1 MLNPLTLISK
11 IFKSSN
17 QKELDKLAKILNKIN
32 KFEDSFSKLEDS
44 EFSKKT
50 LVLKEDLKNGKSIDE
65 ILPEA
70 YALVRE
76 ASKRVNNER
85 HFDVQ
90 LIGGIVL
97 NQNKIAEMKTG
108 EGKTLTIALT
118 AYLNSL
124 TKKWSSCCYS

>member
-17 QKELDKLAKILNKIN
+17 QKELDKLAKNFLIKLIN
-32 KFEDSFSKLEDS
+32 LRFSFSKLDDS

-50 LVLKEDLKNGKSIDE
+50 LVLKEVLKNGKSIDE

-97 NQNKIAEMKTG
+97 NQNKIARNE
-108 EGKTLTIALT
+108 
-118 AYLNSL
+118 N
-124 TKKWSSCCYS
+124 W